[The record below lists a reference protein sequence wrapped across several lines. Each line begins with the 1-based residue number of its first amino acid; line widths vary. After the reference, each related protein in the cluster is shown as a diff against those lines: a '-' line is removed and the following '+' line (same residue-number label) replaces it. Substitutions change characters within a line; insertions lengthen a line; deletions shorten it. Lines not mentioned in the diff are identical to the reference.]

1 MFVLVIYDVPA
12 DRTHLYRKLL
22 RRRLQHLQQSVFYGN
37 ITAGQ
42 LVAIKTEI
50 EETLIDDDS
59 VIVFEA
65 EAVGFVDHTVYGSS
79 DEPGTRFT

>member
-1 MFVLVIYDVPA
+1 MFVLVVYDVSA
-12 DRTHLYRKLL
+12 ERTHLYRKLL

-37 ITAGQ
+37 VTAGQ
-42 LVAIKTEI
+42 LVDIKTDI
-50 EETLIDDDS
+50 EETLLDNDS

-65 EAVGFVDHTVYGSS
+65 ENVGFVDHTVYGSG